1 MEDSA
6 LTAGLVACVIA
17 CVKVVEKLAGKNG
30 GSVEHRLGALEN
42 EISELNEKLSMFR
55 REFFE
60 IKQRMIVRWARDDAL
75 AGKERDK

>member
-6 LTAGLVACVIA
+6 VTAALVGVILA
-17 CVKVVEKLAGKNG
+17 GVKVVEKLAGKNG